1 MTLPEI
7 ILKKIALSHGGHE
20 RAIRRED
27 LLQFARLYD
36 RGLTDRALRNI
47 YSKLPICTC
56 DQGIFYPVRTQELEE
71 YQRYLKSK
79 AIPLFD
85 RWKMVAQAHPH
96 LLPAR
101 GEQMELFHG

>member
-7 ILKKIALSHGGHE
+7 VLDKIARKHRGKE

-27 LLQFARLYD
+27 LLQYVQLFEPTV
-36 RGLTDRALRNI
+36 TDRVLRNI
-47 YSKLPICTC
+47 YSKLPVCTC
-56 DQGIFYPVRTQELEE
+56 DQGIFYPIRESEMVD
-71 YQRYLKSK
+71 YQAYLKSK

-96 LLPAR
+96 LVPAK
-101 GEQMELFHG
+101 GKQMELF